1 MADYAVAIVGGGPA
15 GLVAARYA
23 LHAQIPVALVAPSL
37 GGKVNY
43 RFALRGMPPV
53 DTVWGASVVHEFEGF
68 VAEHPQVFIQ
78 QETTKIERLADGRF
92 RIRLADGASL
102 DARTV
107 ILTTGASPQRLYVP
121 GELEFTMNGVS
132 YSAIS
137 HAPFFRDR
145 DVAVV
150 GGGERALIASLELAT
165 LARQVYLIA
174 ANPQAMAEL
183 PAARRVLKHPKVSV
197 FRHWEV
203 QQIVGDGFVEGINL
217 VGANGETRFLAV
229 EGVFVQ
235 FSLMP
240 NIEMVRELVEL
251 DHNGHVQVNEL
262 CETSVP
268 GFFAAGDVSSVHAE
282 QVMVA
287 LGEGAK
293 AALSAWQYLATNNFL

>member
-1 MADYAVAIVGGGPA
+1 MAEYAVAVVGGGPA
-15 GLVAARYA
+15 GLVAARYL
-23 LHAQIPVALVAPSL
+23 LHAQIPMAMVAPDL

-53 DTVWGASVVHEFEGF
+53 DTVWGASVVREFEEF
-68 VAEHPQVFIQ
+68 VGQQPQCLVRQ
-78 QETTKIERLADGRF
+78 QTTKIERLTDGRF
-92 RIRLADGASL
+92 RIYLADGGSL

-121 GELEFTMNGVS
+121 GEREFTMNGVS

-137 HAPFFRDR
+137 HAPFFRER

-150 GGGERALIASLELAT
+150 GGGERALIAALELAS
-165 LARQVYLIA
+165 LARQIYLIA

-183 PAARRVLKHPKVSV
+183 PTARRVLKHPKVSL
-197 FRHWEV
+197 FRYWEV

-235 FSLMP
+235 FSLVP
-240 NIEMVRELVEL
+240 NIEMVRGLVAL
-251 DHNGHVQVNEL
+251 DHNGHVLVNES
-262 CETSVP
+262 CETNVP

-282 QVMVA
+282 QVLVA
-287 LGEGAK
+287 MGEGAK
-293 AALSAWQYLATNNFL
+293 AALSAWHYLATNSLL

>member
-1 MADYAVAIVGGGPA
+1 MAEYAVAIVGGGPA

-23 LHAQIPVALVAPSL
+23 LHAQIPVALVAPGL

-53 DTVWGASVVHEFEGF
+53 DTVWGAGVVREFEEYVG
-68 VAEHPQVFIQ
+68 ENLRDFIQ
-78 QETTKIERLADGRF
+78 QETTRIERLADGRF

-121 GELEFTMNGVS
+121 GEREFTMNGVS

-137 HAPFFRDR
+137 HAPFFRER

-150 GGGERALIASLELAT
+150 GGGERALVATLELAT

-183 PAARRVLKHPKVSV
+183 PAGRRVLKHPKVSV

-203 QQIVGDGFVEGINL
+203 QQIVGDSFVEGINL

-240 NIEMVRELVEL
+240 NIEMVRGLVEL
-251 DHNGHVQVNEL
+251 DHNGHVIVNEL

>member
-1 MADYAVAIVGGGPA
+1 MAEYAVAIVGGGPA

-23 LHAQIPVALVAPSL
+23 LHAQIPVALVAPGL

-53 DTVWGASVVHEFEGF
+53 DTVWGAGVVREFEEYVG
-68 VAEHPQVFIQ
+68 ENLRDFIQ
-78 QETTKIERLADGRF
+78 QETTRIERLADGRF

-121 GELEFTMNGVS
+121 GEREFTMNGVS

-137 HAPFFRDR
+137 HAPFFRER

-150 GGGERALIASLELAT
+150 GGGERALVATLELAT

-183 PAARRVLKHPKVSV
+183 PAGRRVLKHPKVSV

-240 NIEMVRELVEL
+240 NIEMVRGLVEL
-251 DHNGHVQVNEL
+251 DHNGHVIVNEL

>member
-23 LHAQIPVALVAPSL
+23 LHAQIPVALVAPGL

-53 DTVWGASVVHEFEGF
+53 DTVWGAGVVREFEEYVG
-68 VAEHPQVFIQ
+68 ENLRDFIQ
-78 QETTKIERLADGRF
+78 QETTRIERLADGRF

-121 GELEFTMNGVS
+121 GEREFTMNGVS

-137 HAPFFRDR
+137 HAPFFRER

-150 GGGERALIASLELAT
+150 GGGERALVATLELAT

-183 PAARRVLKHPKVSV
+183 PAGRRVLKHPKVSV

-240 NIEMVRELVEL
+240 NIEMVRGLVEL
-251 DHNGHVQVNEL
+251 DHNGHVIVNEL